1 MRKVEMEN
9 ATTYRP
15 KAERHRSAA
24 KFGIFSRLT
33 STIAGRLNVVILI
46 IVIIVLLALISMI
59 G

>member
-1 MRKVEMEN
+1 MSNEQ
-9 ATTYRP
+9 TYRSQ
-15 KAERHRSAA
+15 AERHYGAR
-24 KFGIFSRLT
+24 KPGFFFRLS